1 MNASL
6 ASSRAQFQSA
16 VDSLRMQVDRDTVL
30 QARAAL
36 LEETLRLRRALLVHA
51 SDEGIGLCGGDPI
64 SPVAAQAFNERIGA
78 LLEHCRRY
86 TDDLETAGHTLG
98 EIARRYGH
106 TEDDIARS
114 FTIDTIS
121 PR

>member
-6 ASSRAQFQSA
+6 TSSRAQFQSA

-36 LEETLRLRRALLVHA
+36 LAEAHRLRRKLDVH
-51 SDEGIGLCGGDPI
+51 DKDVRVGLCGGDPI

-78 LLEHCRRY
+78 LLEHCRPY
-86 TDDLETAGHTLG
+86 TAIHTLR
-98 EIARRYGH
+98 EPTTR
-106 TEDDIARS
+106 
-114 FTIDTIS
+114 
-121 PR
+121 